1 MEFFVQIISIQNSRV
16 VLLAEDELI
25 NELGYIVQL
34 VVEEEDF
41 DERNEDEHQELY
53 CQWLKLST
61 C

>member
-1 MEFFVQIISIQNSRV
+1 V

>member
-25 NELGYIVQL
+25 NEVGYIVQL